1 MRQYFQRLKQSILQG
16 DWVLLLLCVFT
27 SAFSCLMTASTT
39 NYLNTPRYVIMQ
51 ILGTLLGILFFTIV
65 SSLNVDF
72 FMEHRNALVIFNVL
86 FLSLLFY
93 RSIWAM
99 IFLSPIGML
108 VWKSQKKKP

>member
-39 NYLNTPRYVIMQ
+39 NYLNTPRYIIMQ

-86 FLSLLFY
+86 FLSLLIPFGVDY
-93 RSIWAM
+93 KSGNKSWLEFP
-99 IFLSPIGML
+99 FLPFPT
-108 VWKSQKKKP
+108 W